1 MMPNPPEFDAAAA
14 HKYFAAR
21 CFNDAWPLMD
31 KAERSPDEALQLVAL
46 GHASLWHWTQR
57 ADCTD
62 TNLSIG
68 HWLLS
73 RIYSVLHDIAH
84 AQQYAESCLRISQRP
99 GIEPFYLAYAYEAIA
114 RSASLAGRWAEAAAA
129 LDQARALAGRIDEAD
144 NRQSL
149 LNDLATIR
157 ISKQV

>member
-1 MMPNPPEFDAAAA
+1 MSSPPDFDVAAA
-14 HKYFAAR
+14 HKYFAVE
-21 CFNDAWPLMD
+21 CFNNAWPLID
-31 KAERSPDEALQLVAL
+31 KAGRSPEEARQLVAL

-73 RIYSVLHDIAH
+73 RIYSVLGDVTQAKR
-84 AQQYAESCLRISQRP
+84 YGESCLLITQRP
-99 GIEPFYLAYAYEAIA
+99 GVEPFYLAYAYEAIA
-114 RSASLAGRWAEAAAA
+114 RSASLGEHWADAAAA
-129 LDQARALAGRIDEAD
+129 VDQARALADLVNDIED
-144 NRQSL
+144 RQSL

-157 ISKQV
+157 ISKFM